1 MGARLLV
8 FVEFRYSSEVT
19 QYLLTLSAMR
29 ERVIGASMSEP
40 HTSVLNRNLC
50 VCVCVC
56 VCLSV
61 SYVLV
66 LVLINLFIRIVLA

>member
-1 MGARLLV
+1 
-8 FVEFRYSSEVT
+8 
-19 QYLLTLSAMR
+19 MR

-40 HTSVLNRNLC
+40 HTSVLNRN
-50 VCVCVC
+50 VCMC

-66 LVLINLFIRIVLA
+66 VLITKFHVSAPYDGTVEGAVHYSRNFLDFLIAKVRV